1 MKKLLLLLTLLIF
14 SFKAFSQDSGFV
26 FGAYITPTYS
36 YRTLKATSS
45 AGNDTLKKANAADKA
60 SGKIDF
66 GIRLS
71 ANINH
76 HWKITVGA
84 AYASKGYIT
93 NLTADTLSKVGN
105 AKNTISIPQ
114 YNRYTFFEVPV
125 YITYKMGDSSFNFG
139 IFAGISNSFLMQY
152 QQEVRTYDNQIT
164 PFNSPPT
171 NYPYTGA
178 DLSANYYS
186 TYHISLLLGVE
197 FSYKISQSVS
207 IFAQPNFR
215 YSFTNA
221 LPTNGLLDA
230 NLWNLGVSLGADYIF

>member
-1 MKKLLLLLTLLIF
+1 MKKLLLVLSLLIF
-14 SFKAFSQDSGFV
+14 SIKAFSQDSGFV

-45 AGNDTLKKANAADKA
+45 AGNDTLKKANAADQA

-71 ANINH
+71 ANISH

-84 AYASKGYIT
+84 AYASKGYLT
-93 NLTADTLSKVGN
+93 NLTADTVNTYSPGN
-105 AKNTISIPQ
+105 AKNTITIPQ
-114 YNRYTFFEVPV
+114 YNRYTFIEVPV
-125 YITYKMGDSSFNFG
+125 YVTYKMGDSSFNFG
-139 IFAGISNSFLMQY
+139 IFAGIANSFLMQY
-152 QQEVRTYDNQIT
+152 QQDVRIYDNQVT
-164 PFNSPPT
+164 AFNPV
-171 NYPYTGA
+171 NYTGG
-178 DLSANYYS
+178 DLSTNYYS

-197 FSYKISQSVS
+197 FSYKISESVS